1 MTSPIALVNDL
12 NPRSQFT
19 ADGITRDFVCEWPI
33 RSVSELVLLFGE
45 SAEPEQP
52 WSVVG
57 ANDDAGFTIAFDL
70 PPPDGTL
77 ITAYR
82 QGRLERTA
90 NYGQE
95 TQFVASAVNAEQT
108 NIVLRMQE
116 LRAESNRQVT
126 RALAD
131 PANTPLRM
139 PTPRAGLYLRWND
152 TGDGLTSSTVEPA
165 DVTIPDSH
173 VTTKYLDDI
182 EGIDFSAGADNGALL
197 QEFLDDL
204 SASGGGKV
212 VGDGR
217 AIPLLTSTALPSFV
231 TGEGL
236 KLSLGPT
243 ATFGIAGAKK
253 AAFSGIRL
261 ISDATAAATT
271 LALDT
276 APVGGDVVSAYA
288 VIGSPISLKDGISQE
303 SCTIVDIDDDTR
315 TVTVASAL
323 TYSYAAASATV
334 AVEAAARLASNNT
347 PRSDQVTV
355 EAADI
360 AQLAVGDW
368 VMLEDDR
375 RTGGATTYLEIR
387 QIVGIETAGDNI
399 ISLSGQTRRS
409 YLVANHARLTV
420 LEPARR
426 SALIGCSVECFGT
439 PAADRFD
446 PLFEVRYA
454 LDSVMQ
460 SCEYAGTDTTG
471 RRGNMF
477 RIHKSYNSHALDC
490 IGRNPLYT
498 NEGEGNVG
506 VIAYSTLCSM
516 QRLYAQGARHGG
528 QFIAATESA
537 LVDCTSVDTL
547 LTALEGHGLNSVGCY
562 IRGKE
567 ISFTSRTASAS
578 NVAFALGNDSWR
590 DGDHECTIEAPNLG
604 PFQGNSGVAVARVF
618 TPSTYPTLKNIHAN
632 DVQKFLIHRDTSGAG
647 TLTVEG
653 LAVIDCS
660 VRRCADRVFD
670 LQGKISGGSVKSL
683 VSAKITGFRGE
694 GLTRGVLAHDV
705 DGLVIEDS
713 SFEFDTPDAASER
726 YLLAAK
732 RTDGLYVVGTKGYAP
747 NRGWDLE
754 DCETAF
760 FLDSHLIALGDT
772 EWLKDRGGCDDT
784 EFRLCSAYTASG
796 DPAVRSGTASTMV
809 IKPVSNLG
817 NATVAAYDFS
827 AANKFL
833 AADTGAGPGVEREIS
848 DNAYSLLAAANFA
861 AMRAALDLEPG
872 TDVQAYDADLAAIA
886 GLTSAADRMPYFNGS
901 GSAALATFTSTARS
915 LLDDGNFSTMRT
927 TLGLAIGTDVQ
938 AYDADLAAI
947 AALVSAANKGI
958 YATGTATWAT
968 YDLTSFGRSLG
979 GAADAVAAMTT
990 LGIKSTTLQ
999 IPFSGGGAD
1008 IAVGTQIN
1016 IQVPWNV
1023 TVTGWRLVSGSGAGS
1038 IVIDIWKDAFAN
1050 YPPSV
1055 AETVTGSEKPTLSGV
1070 ESAEDL
1076 NLTTWTDLSWDAGEW
1091 VRFNIDSCS
1100 GVQSCTLVLLVD
1112 RR

>member
-1 MTSPIALVNDL
+1 MAPPLSVVGDID
-12 NPRSQFT
+12 PRSQFT
-19 ADGITRDFVCEWPI
+19 ADGIQTTFVCAWVL
-33 RSVSELVLLFGE
+33 RSLDELRLVIGE
-45 SAEPEQP
+45 VDEVE
-52 WSVVG
+52 SVYSVTG
-57 ANDDAGFTIAFDL
+57 VNDDAGFAIVFDQA
-70 PPPDGTL
+70 PAEGTV

-82 QGRLERTA
+82 EGALARSA

-95 TQFVASAVNAEQT
+95 TQFSARAVNAQEINT
-108 NIVLRMQE
+108 LLRLQE
-116 LRAESNRQVT
+116 MRSAQRRGVT
-126 RALAD
+126 RALTD
-131 PANTPLRM
+131 PATGQLRM
-139 PTPRAGLYLRWND
+139 PLPVAGQYLRWDESGN
-152 TGDGLTSSTVEPA
+152 LVSSTVEPP
-165 DVTIPDSH
+165 DVTPPDSH

-182 EGIDFSAGADNGALL
+182 VGLDFTAGADNGALL

-204 SASGGGKV
+204 SAGGGGKL

-217 AIPLLTSTALPSFV
+217 AISLLTSTALPSFV
-231 TGEGL
+231 TAEGL

-243 ATFGIAGAKK
+243 AAFGIAGGKK
-253 AAFSGIRL
+253 AAFTGIRL
-261 ISDATAAATT
+261 VSDAAAGTPT
-271 LALDT
+271 MVWDT
-276 APVGGDVVSAYA
+276 SGAGGDAISAYA
-288 VIGSPISLKDGISQE
+288 PIGSPASIKDGISQE
-303 SCTIVDIDDDTR
+303 SVTIIGVDDGAR
-315 TVTVASAL
+315 TVTLSSNL
-323 TYSYAAASATV
+323 TYNYSASSTTV
-334 AVEAAARLASNNT
+334 TIEVAARLASDNT

-355 EAADI
+355 EAADV

-409 YLVANHARLTV
+409 YLVAQHARLTV

-426 SALIGCSVECFGT
+426 SALIGCSVECFG
-439 PAADRFD
+439 AASSDRYD

-454 LDSVMQ
+454 LDSLLQ

-477 RIHKSYNSHALDC
+477 RIHKSYNSHAMDC

-537 LVDCTSVDTL
+537 LLDCTSVDTL

-578 NVAFALGNDSWR
+578 NVAFALGNASWQ

-618 TPSTYPTLKNIHAN
+618 TPSTHPTLKNIHAN

-670 LQGKISGGSVKSL
+670 LQGKASGGSVKSL

-694 GLTRGVLAHDV
+694 GLTRGILAYDV

-713 SFEFDTPDAASER
+713 SFEFATPDTISER

-754 DCETAF
+754 DCENGF
-760 FLDSHLIALGDT
+760 FLDSHLVGLGDT

-784 EFRLCSAYTASG
+784 EFRLCSAYPASG
-796 DPAVRSGTASTMV
+796 DPAVRSGTSSTMS

-817 NATVAAYDFS
+817 NESVAAYEFS
-827 AANKFL
+827 DANKFL
-833 AADTGAGPGVEREIS
+833 AADTGAGPGVERDIS
-848 DNAYSLLAAANFA
+848 DDGYSLLAAADFA

-872 TDVQAYDADLAAIA
+872 TDVQAQDAELAAIA
-886 GLTSAADRMPYFNGS
+886 GLTSAEDRLPYFTGS
-901 GSAALATFTSTARS
+901 GTAALATFTGTARS
-915 LLDDGNFSTMRT
+915 LLDDGNFATMRT
-927 TLGLAIGTDVQ
+927 TLGLEIGADVQ
-938 AYDADLAAI
+938 AYDADLEAI
-947 AALVSAANKGI
+947 AGLTSAADKGI
-958 YATGTATWAT
+958 HFTGSGTAAVH
-968 YDLTSFGRSLG
+968 DLTSFARTILDDTS
-979 GAADAVAAMTT
+979 AVAVMTT
-990 LGIKSTTLQ
+990 LGTKSTTLQ

-1008 IAVGTQIN
+1008 IAVGTQLN

-1023 TVTGWRLVSGSGAGS
+1023 TVTGWRLVSGSGSGS
-1038 IVIDIWKDAFAN
+1038 IVIDIWKNSFVN

-1055 AETVTGSEKPTLSGV
+1055 AETVAGSEKPTLSSA
-1070 ESAEDL
+1070 ETAEDL
-1076 NLTTWTDLSWDAGEW
+1076 SLTTWTDVSWDAEEW
-1091 VRFNIDSCS
+1091 VRFNVDSCS